1 MRSLLKVYA
10 MISNSEDNIAHFLS
24 NGPIITDK
32 LTVRS
37 FKIYADGALGSRGAA
52 LKSDYS
58 DLKKHRGSFITSKD
72 SLENL
77 AYKLASTSFQMN
89 THAIGDDAIK
99 LFLKHITKL
108 LFFQM
113 ILGGE

>member
-1 MRSLLKVYA
+1 

-58 DLKKHRGSFITSKD
+58 DLKNHKGSFITSKD

-77 AYKLASTSFQMN
+77 AYKLASTSF
-89 THAIGDDAIK
+89 K
-99 LFLKHITKL
+99 
-108 LFFQM
+108 
-113 ILGGE
+113 